1 MKQSKTKNLE
11 YASGK
16 PKRCS
21 RCRSLAGQVGNK
33 VTVDKI
39 GDGGCGGQRWDNKKY
54 KLMSHWTPMAK
65 KTPRMYQ
72 RACKHNTNFRHE
84 LNVTHCLISNV
95 FRLICHS
102 TLQITTD
109 LQSVVGKTE

>member
-1 MKQSKTKNLE
+1 
-11 YASGK
+11 
-16 PKRCS
+16 
-21 RCRSLAGQVGNK
+21 
-33 VTVDKI
+33 
-39 GDGGCGGQRWDNKKY
+39 
-54 KLMSHWTPMAK
+54 MAK